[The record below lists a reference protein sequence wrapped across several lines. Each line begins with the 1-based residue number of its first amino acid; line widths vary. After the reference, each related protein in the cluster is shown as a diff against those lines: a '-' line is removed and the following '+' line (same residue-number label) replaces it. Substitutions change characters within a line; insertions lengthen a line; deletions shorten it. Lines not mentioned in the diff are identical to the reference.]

1 MKLCPTCGDTY
12 PESLTACPKDGTDLV
27 LVRDNA
33 AAREAA
39 MIGKTIDRRYVIQ
52 ERLGAGGM
60 GTVYIAQQTAV
71 GRRVAIKVL
80 PAAIADDLGAVK
92 RFMQEAR
99 AASTLSHPNGITVH
113 DFGQTEEGLLYLVM
127 EYVEGATLAR
137 VLKDVRALPP
147 ERAVRVA
154 SQILSAVEDAHDR
167 GIVHRDLKPD
177 NVIIATRPGNPD
189 FVKVLDFGL
198 AKVAEDGSGENLTK
212 TGQVFGTPAYMS
224 PEQARGE
231 RCDLRT
237 DLYAIGVMLYEM
249 LAGARPFDGDSPVSI
264 LVKHINEAPA
274 PFAQRPAAVGVG
286 PALESVVMRALA
298 KRREDRFASAREMR
312 TALEDAHASGRI
324 SVPPGSSP
332 SAPLV
337 AGTEETLAPDAVS
350 ADSIRSVR
358 SLAPAVALPGATNA
372 PSLSPARLPDASW
385 PAPASGPSGPARSGP
400 ARTGLVVGGVLLV
413 GGALAAVFWRSLSAP
428 DQPPP
433 TVAAAVSPAP
443 PASLP
448 PTAAPSA
455 PRSVAISIEATPA
468 SARASVVVIAEG
480 RAEPPRLLPA
490 LPASVD
496 VPVGARLRVTLTAAG
511 HEPLERELVVE
522 GPLALSLG
530 LIPLPPPT
538 PAVPATSV
546 AAAPRPA
553 APPTPS
559 APATAAPRP
568 SPPTQ
573 APRPPPSAAPPTAA
587 AVGGLDDLK

>member
-1 MKLCPTCGDTY
+1 MKLCPTCGDTH

-127 EYVEGATLAR
+127 EYVEGVTLAR
-137 VLKDVRALPP
+137 LLKDRGALPP

-154 SQILSAVEDAHDR
+154 AQILSAVEDAHDR

-189 FVKVLDFGL
+189 FAKVLDFGL
-198 AKVAEDGSGENLTK
+198 AKVAEDASGENLTK

-224 PEQARGE
+224 PEQARGV

-249 LAGARPFDGDSPVSI
+249 LAGARPFDGESPVSI

-274 PFAQRPAAVGVG
+274 PFSRRPAAAGVG

-298 KRREDRFASAREMR
+298 KRREDRFPSAREMR
-312 TALEDAHASGRI
+312 AALEDANTSGRI

-337 AGTEETLAPDAVS
+337 AGTEETLAPEAVS
-350 ADSIRSVR
+350 AASIRSLR
-358 SLAPAVALPGATNA
+358 
-372 PSLSPARLPDASW
+372 SLSPGGASPGAASSANLPPARGPEGAW
-385 PAPASGPSGPARSGP
+385 PAPTPGGSGPG
-400 ARTGLVVGGVLLV
+400 RTGLIGAGVLLL
-413 GGALAAVFWRSLSAP
+413 GGGLAAVLWSNR
-428 DQPPP
+428 DEPPP
-433 TVAAAVSPAP
+433 IVAAAVSPVP

-455 PRSVAISIEATPA
+455 PRSVTLTLEATPA
-468 SARASVVVIAEG
+468 TARASVVVIADG
-480 RAEPPRLLPA
+480 RAEPPRTLAPLPA
-490 LPASVD
+490 AIE
-496 VPVGARLRVTLTAAG
+496 VPVGARLRVTVTAAG

-530 LIPLPPPT
+530 LIPLATPT

-546 AAAPRPA
+546 AAATTVPRA
-553 APPTPS
+553 ATPPSPP
-559 APATAAPRP
+559 APATA
-568 SPPTQ
+568 
-573 APRPPPSAAPPTAA
+573 
-587 AVGGLDDLK
+587 